1 MSPDHETPNM
11 TIRAADLL
19 VECLLAHHVKRVFC
33 VPGESYLSV
42 LDSLHDQPA
51 IQVVT
56 CRHEGGAGFMALGQ
70 ARLRCEPAVLFV
82 SRGPGC
88 MNAAIAIHSAQQDA
102 SPLVIFIGQAE
113 RENLRREAFQG
124 MNYERMFGDVAKW

>member
-1 MSPDHETPNM
+1 M
-11 TIRAADLL
+11 TVRAADLL
-19 VECLLAHHVKRVFC
+19 VECLIAHEVKRVFC

-42 LDSLHDQPA
+42 LDGLYDAAA
-51 IQVVT
+51 IDVVT

-70 ARLRCEPAVLFV
+70 ARLTGRPGVLFV

-102 SPLVIFIGQAE
+102 TPLVVFVGQAE
-113 RENLRREAFQG
+113 RENVQREAFQY
-124 MNYERMFGDVAKW
+124 MNYERVFADVAKWVVEVH